1 MNPLI
6 GKWQQPEGQ
15 AYAGLAFTFKEDG
28 TFESE
33 YAAMGITSSGTY
45 QVKDDL
51 ISMDQDKHSLGLTG
65 KFEGRFQVEDDT
77 LKMGFSNPGE
87 KAPDDVSKARLY
99 LKV

>member
-1 MNPLI
+1 MNPII
-6 GKWQQPEGQ
+6 GKWQQPAGQ
-15 AYAGLAFTFKEDG
+15 AYAGLVFIFKEDG
-28 TFESE
+28 TFETQ

-51 ISMDQDKHSLGLTG
+51 ISMDQNKHSLGLVG
-65 KFEGRFQVEDDT
+65 NFAGRFMVENDT
-77 LKMGFSNPGE
+77 LKMGFGNPGE